1 MKSKYINISK
11 RITKGIQKGWST
23 PTLPSSIANFNNHPI
38 TRIFRIIGGISI
50 LITLGRISLNIND
63 IPNYILY
70 ASNFISILFFI
81 YMFAIN
87 ILRIIHIIKILG
99 TDELDVR
106 NSPLD
111 RLASLTARV
120 LFCAKG
126 LCYVGAGTGS
136 AVGSGLALDAALVN
150 TGNDPVFSPLFVS
163 FLKTILPEG
172 VIRGSNV
179 QMTGSEIKRLIKG
192 LDASQAEQAG
202 LSDLAESIKGSP
214 SLTETE
220 KAELEQIVENE
231 KLKIQ
236 AEEAYMKT
244 KVKEELEKLKK

>member
-1 MKSKYINISK
+1 MKNKFINISK
-11 RITKGIQKGWST
+11 RITKGIQKGWSV
-23 PTLPSSIANFNNHPI
+23 PTLPVSIANFHNQPI
-38 TRIFRIIGGISI
+38 TRIFRIIGGLSI

-70 ASNFISILFFI
+70 AFNFISILFFI

-87 ILRIIHIIKILG
+87 VLRLIHIIKVLG
-99 TDELDVR
+99 TNELDVR

-120 LFCAKG
+120 IFCAKG

-150 TGNDPVFSPLFVS
+150 TGHDPVFSPVFVS

-172 VIRGSNV
+172 VIKKSDVN
-179 QMTGSEIKRLIKG
+179 MTGSEIKKLIKN
-192 LDASQAEQAG
+192 LDESQADQVG
-202 LSDLAESIKGSP
+202 LSDIGKTIQGSP
-214 SLTETE
+214 SLS
-220 KAELEQIVENE
+220 ELEKTELEEIVNKE
-231 KLKIQ
+231 KLNIQ
-236 AEEAYMKT
+236 AKEAYLKT
-244 KVKEELEKLKK
+244 KIKEELDKLKK

>member
-1 MKSKYINISK
+1 MKNKFINISK
-11 RITKGIQKGWST
+11 RITKGIQKGLSV
-23 PTLPSSIANFNNHPI
+23 PTLPVSIDNFHNHPI
-38 TRIFRIIGGISI
+38 TRIFRIIGGLSI

-70 ASNFISILFFI
+70 ISNFISILFFI
-81 YMFAIN
+81 YRFIIN
-87 ILRIIHIIKILG
+87 ILRLIHIIKLLT

-120 LFCAKG
+120 IFCAKG

-150 TGNDPVFSPLFVS
+150 TGHDPVFSPVFVS

-172 VIRGSNV
+172 VIKKSDV
-179 QMTGSEIKRLIKG
+179 SMTGSEIKKTIKS
-192 LDASQAEQAG
+192 LDENQTDQIG
-202 LSDLAESIKGSP
+202 LSNIAKTIQGLS
-214 SLTETE
+214 SLTELE
-220 KAELEQIVENE
+220 KSELEEILDNE
-231 KLKIQ
+231 KLIIK
-236 AEEAYMKT
+236 AKEACLKT
-244 KVKEELEKLKK
+244 KIREELENLKK